1 MVKEFRASHK
11 KIFDPVHGLISIDE
25 SERELIDSP
34 PFQRLHYIHQL
45 GIAYL
50 VFPGATHSRFEHSLG
65 VMEISTRI
73 YNRLCKTVRPDLFN
87 LVPRKG
93 SGEYL
98 YWQKVLRLA
107 SLCHDLGHMPFSVF
121 KNSAEKKEEH
131 GKFTISIIK
140 SHYLLPVWENIKLTP
155 FFQSRSD
162 DLVTDVIK
170 IALGEEVLRKIDP
183 KKYSF
188 TPWEKILSKIINGD
202 FLGSCKLDCL
212 LRDSRSTGI
221 RYSLFDYQFL
231 IEMLRILP
239 KEGESD
245 FDIGIDEDGIESC
258 ESLALAYHFMQ
269 KRVYQYHT
277 VVAYDFHL
285 NRFLKTVYSDLFSD
299 NDLDAL
305 LNYTDATITNDI
317 NIAAN
322 DPHHKGHIDAK
333 KIIYR
338 KDRFKAIPLCDTI
351 SEKDL
356 LKFKNKNDI
365 ADDKIAWEISIGK
378 EKVNLSFP
386 VVKHHLKVYPAKDC
400 SSLLSSVPSSLYDWV
415 YISPEYEML
424 FLQYLEN
431 K

>member
-11 KIFDPVHGLISIDE
+11 KIYDPIHGLISIDDA
-25 SERELIDSP
+25 ERELIDSP

-45 GIAYL
+45 GISYL
-50 VFPGATHSRFEHSLG
+50 VFPGASHSRFEHSLG
-65 VMEISTRI
+65 SMEISTRI

-93 SGEYL
+93 SAEYL

-121 KNSAEKKEEH
+121 TSGLDKEKEH
-131 GKFTISIIK
+131 AKFTISIIE
-140 SHYLLPVWENIKLTP
+140 SGYLLPAWEEIKLSS
-155 FFQSRSD
+155 FFQSRGG
-162 DLVTDVIK
+162 DLVGDVIK
-170 IALGEEVLRKIDP
+170 VALGEEVLQKIDP

-188 TPWEKILSKIINGD
+188 SPWERILAKIINHS
-202 FLGSCKLDCL
+202 FFGSCKLDSL
-212 LRDSRSTGI
+212 LRDSKSTGI
-221 RYSLFDYQFL
+221 LYSLFDCDLL

-239 KEGESD
+239 KEKGGFE
-245 FDIGIDEDGIESC
+245 IGIDQDGLESC
-258 ESLALAYHFMQ
+258 EALALAYHFIQ

-277 VVAYDFHL
+277 VLAYNFHL
-285 NRFLKTVYSDLFSD
+285 NRFLTSAYNDLFSYTD
-299 NDLDAL
+299 VKSL
-305 LNYTDATITNDI
+305 LNYTDATIINDI

-322 DPHHKGHIDAK
+322 DPSHKGHLDAK

-338 KDRFKAIPLCDTI
+338 KDRFKAIPICGTI

-365 ADDKIAWEISIGK
+365 ADDQIAWEININK
-378 EKVNLSFP
+378 EKLNLSFP
-386 VVKHHLKVYPAKDC
+386 VVKHHLKICLAKDC
-400 SSLLSSVPSSLYDWV
+400 STFLSSVSSDLSDWV